1 MTKAMAPAWESGEGH
16 EPPWKGGGKGPG
28 RQTVDRDADVD
39 TEITQNDGSIC
50 TGKRDG
56 GTRGS
61 DLETQAAAPC
71 PPPDP
76 SVPRVCEKTAFSRAA

>member
-1 MTKAMAPAWESGEGH
+1 MTKAMAPPWESGEGH

-56 GTRGS
+56 AQWNEGQRPGDTGS
-61 DLETQAAAPC
+61 STLST
-71 PPPDP
+71 
-76 SVPRVCEKTAFSRAA
+76 PRPERPKGV